1 MTSSYLIKLER
12 DIVNNV
18 TNKLIGVLK
27 YYKD

>member
-12 DIVNNV
+12 DIVTNV